1 MKINFLEI
9 AQIELDDAIEYYNY
23 EAPGLGDA
31 FLTEVLNALDRIGEF
46 PEAWQPGSNEQG
58 DVKLGDSHMESYTK
72 YENMKSWLWQSLIFT
87 ESLTIGR
94 IEFKDAEQCSC
105 SRQLIAAPEGPVMF

>member
-1 MKINFLEI
+1 MKIDFLEI

-46 PEAWQPGSNEQG
+46 PEAWHPCSTRARRCQTRRFPYGIIYQIREQEILVVAVANLHRNP
-58 DVKLGDSHMESYTK
+58 DYWKD
-72 YENMKSWLWQSLIFT
+72 
-87 ESLTIGR
+87 R
-94 IEFKDAEQCSC
+94 I
-105 SRQLIAAPEGPVMF
+105 